1 LLKREQETM
10 ELQKKWEED
19 NYLKQKVEEDKL
31 QAA

>member
-1 LLKREQETM
+1 M